1 MGIAIPLTVVKLS
14 PNPGSMIWPGLSP
27 CLQLVFAG
35 TSIILS
41 WNLHGGYMG
50 IRTKGR
56 RKITVHGRL
65 YVWDIHLDCD
75 SPYYLLD
82 IASED
87 KCIVLSC
94 PLGTEIPYV
103 ISKGKTFQKVGTAGI
118 WKRYLLPFD
127 IPEIITPGFVSDL
140 ILWATEGEGAMEGNW
155 DGKGIPV

>member
-1 MGIAIPLTVVKLS
+1 MVR
-14 PNPGSMIWPGLSP
+14 
-27 CLQLVFAG
+27 
-35 TSIILS
+35 
-41 WNLHGGYMG
+41 YMG
-50 IRTKGR
+50 IRTKGK

-82 IASED
+82 IATED

-103 ISKGKTFQKVGTAGI
+103 ISKGKIFQKTSTTGI
-118 WKRYLLPFD
+118 WQRYLLPFD
-127 IPEIITPGFVSDL
+127 IPAMITPGFVSDL
-140 ILWATEGEGAMEGNW
+140 TLWAAEGEGAMEGSW